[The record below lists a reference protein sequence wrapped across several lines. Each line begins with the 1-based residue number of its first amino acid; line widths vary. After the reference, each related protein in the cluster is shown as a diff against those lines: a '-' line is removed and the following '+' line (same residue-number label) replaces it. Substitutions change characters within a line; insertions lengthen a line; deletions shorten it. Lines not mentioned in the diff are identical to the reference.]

1 MYIQTLNNLD
11 ESGLEIE
18 IIGQPGIGR
27 EFEVIVKWRDRE
39 LIMNLIYIYQTNSVL
54 ILDEFDKKIE
64 ECKLEELGETL
75 FLIMIEI

>member
-1 MYIQTLNNLD
+1 
-11 ESGLEIE
+11 
-18 IIGQPGIGR
+18 
-27 EFEVIVKWRDRE
+27 
-39 LIMNLIYIYQTNSVL
+39 MNLIYIYQTNSVL